1 MPSRDRIPSL
11 INAEY
16 DKDTE
21 GQWGFH
27 RSEIFKTAS
36 KYVFDSLVL
45 TDVSTHFPD
54 SLPKLCE
61 TLVNIPVQLRSGH

>member
-1 MPSRDRIPSL
+1 MPSGDRIPSL

-36 KYVFDSLVL
+36 KYVFDSL
-45 TDVSTHFPD
+45 TDINTHFPD

>member
-1 MPSRDRIPSL
+1 MCLANEMEWSNIDGALPQTKSPHLQAQNNRIPSL
-11 INAEY
+11 INGEY

-36 KYVFDSLVL
+36 KYYSTRLSLQ
-45 TDVSTHFPD
+45 
-54 SLPKLCE
+54 
-61 TLVNIPVQLRSGH
+61 I